1 MHEGRI
7 AAAVAAEIGER
18 GLDGA
23 ELRLIVSGGHGDAV
37 AFDDALRLHLAA
49 ALPHLDVS
57 AIAIVHRPAARLC
70 GGCAGA
76 YIARRPA
83 DRCPVCGG
91 EGIAVPTPERVD
103 LEWTVPPTGR
113 PDVRRDA

>member
-7 AAAVAAEIGER
+7 ADAVAAEIGQR

-23 ELRLIVSGGHGDAV
+23 GLRLIVSGGHGDTV

-70 GGCAGA
+70 AGCAGA
-76 YIARRPA
+76 YIARHPA

-91 EGIAVPTPERVD
+91 EGTAVPTPERVD
-103 LEWTVPPTGR
+103 LEWTAPPAGWPDGR
-113 PDVRRDA
+113 REA